1 MKKIIEKSIE
11 QSFSYSEY
19 RVLVHDL
26 LIEGKST
33 GFNQTESLTNFSL
46 LNHKRMSRLDKKI
59 IISEQVKLI
68 FKSINKNQT
77 WLLITEGWCGD
88 AAQILPVINKLV
100 DENEKIDLKIVLRD
114 DHLELMDLFLTNGSR
129 SIPKLII
136 LDQENNL
143 LSEWGPRPSIASKM
157 VKDYKDKNGN
167 LTSEFKQDLQIWYNK
182 NKGIYIQKDLI
193 NILRF

>member
-68 FKSINKNQT
+68 FKSINKNQI
-77 WLLITEGWCGD
+77 WLLITEGWC
-88 AAQILPVINKLV
+88 
-100 DENEKIDLKIVLRD
+100 
-114 DHLELMDLFLTNGSR
+114 
-129 SIPKLII
+129 
-136 LDQENNL
+136 
-143 LSEWGPRPSIASKM
+143 
-157 VKDYKDKNGN
+157 
-167 LTSEFKQDLQIWYNK
+167 
-182 NKGIYIQKDLI
+182 
-193 NILRF
+193 

>member
-46 LNHKRMSRLDKKI
+46 LNHKRMSRL
-59 IISEQVKLI
+59 
-68 FKSINKNQT
+68 
-77 WLLITEGWCGD
+77 
-88 AAQILPVINKLV
+88 
-100 DENEKIDLKIVLRD
+100 
-114 DHLELMDLFLTNGSR
+114 
-129 SIPKLII
+129 
-136 LDQENNL
+136 
-143 LSEWGPRPSIASKM
+143 

-182 NKGIYIQKDLI
+182 NKGICIQKDLI

>member
-68 FKSINKNQT
+68 FKSIN
-77 WLLITEGWCGD
+77 D
-88 AAQILPVINKLV
+88 
-100 DENEKIDLKIVLRD
+100 
-114 DHLELMDLFLTNGSR
+114 
-129 SIPKLII
+129 
-136 LDQENNL
+136 
-143 LSEWGPRPSIASKM
+143 
-157 VKDYKDKNGN
+157 
-167 LTSEFKQDLQIWYNK
+167 
-182 NKGIYIQKDLI
+182 
-193 NILRF
+193 